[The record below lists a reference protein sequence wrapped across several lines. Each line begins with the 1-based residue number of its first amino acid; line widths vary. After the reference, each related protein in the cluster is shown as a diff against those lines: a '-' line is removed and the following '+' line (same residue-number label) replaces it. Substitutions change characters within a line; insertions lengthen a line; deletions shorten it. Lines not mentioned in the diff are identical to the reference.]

1 MTRNVLT
8 FELYDMNYKFDIKAM
23 LKTTVKKMLQFDI
36 LLIICINFKSL
47 YECFVKLKIIYEKRL
62 MIDVMNF
69 RQSYEK
75 REIIEIRWIDEN
87 NNSVDFMTKIKT
99 SSILK
104 ILIDSNRINLN
115 AIQWIER
122 SDKNRMSKNKKNW
135 INQKKNDL
143 IDQIDFEEFFLKIMF
158 QI

>member
-1 MTRNVLT
+1 MICTD
-8 FELYDMNYKFDIKAM
+8 FKF
-23 LKTTVKKMLQFDI
+23 
-36 LLIICINFKSL
+36 L
-47 YECFVKLKIIYEKRL
+47 YEYFVKLKIIYEKRL

-87 NNSVDFMTKIKT
+87 NNSVDFITKIKT

-104 ILIDSNRINLN
+104 ILIDSNRINFN

-122 SDKNRMSKNKKNW
+122 SDKSRMSKNKKNW

-158 QI
+158 QIWWSKIIKTEHNYKTCWKKFFYFIQKNSQC